1 MLRSLFY
8 VCLPCCVGQ
17 SLAQSVIINEMSQGA
32 SGGQEWVELLVLED
46 DVDLQGCEI
55 GDADDGN
62 WHSIATFTS
71 HADWLSV
78 ARGTI
83 IVIYNS
89 GDVDAMI
96 TAKGGEDTDFADK
109 SVIIPVNDTDFFIE
123 DGPWGLTGGAFSNSD
138 LDDCAAIRDDAD
150 VIIHDLAG
158 SHPVPTISGPGSGE
172 VIFFTGNS
180 TSLLLDPDFWQTTA
194 SSSATPGTGNGGDNS
209 NWIDTSLPVRLGH
222 FQARSSNAQVQL
234 QWATESEIENQGF
247 IVERKNTRHA
257 EPVEAWTEI
266 AHFSKNSDLLGQGS
280 TTAKTEYSYIDK
292 TVQVGESYSYRL
304 SDVDYRGYV
313 TTHPS
318 VSVIVRAFD
327 QDLKP
332 AALTLFPA
340 YPNPFNPQIQ
350 LSFGLEESVNELS
363 FEVYDIQGV
372 LVQTLSSGAHQAG
385 SHAFRW
391 SGIDRSGKQMGSGI
405 YLVRLASAGDVQ
417 IQRITLL
424 R

>member
-1 MLRSLFY
+1 MLRSLFC
-8 VCLPCCVGQ
+8 VCLLCWVNSSP
-17 SLAQSVIINEMSQGA
+17 AQSVIVNEMSQGA
-32 SGGQEWVELLVLED
+32 SGGQEWVELLVLGD
-46 DVDLQGCEI
+46 DVDLQGWEI

-78 ARGTI
+78 AKGTL

-96 TAKGGEDTDFADK
+96 TAQGGQDTDFADK
-109 SVIIPVNDTDFFIE
+109 SVIIPVNNTDYFIE

-138 LDDCAAIRDDAD
+138 LDDGAAIRDASD
-150 VIIHDLAG
+150 VIIHDLPG
-158 SHPVPTISGPGSGE
+158 THPIPTISGPGSGE

-180 TSLLLDPDFWQTTA
+180 TSYLLDPDYWTITA

-234 QWATESEIENQGF
+234 QWATESEIDNQGF

-304 SDVDYRGYV
+304 SDVDYRGNRTRHPTATV
-313 TTHPS
+313 TVTDS
-318 VSVIVRAFD
+318 D
-327 QDLKP
+327 MNLKP
-332 AALTLFPA
+332 AVLTLYPA
-340 YPNPFNPQIQ
+340 YPNPFNPDIQ

-391 SGIDRSGKQMGSGI
+391 SGIDRSGKQIGSGI
-405 YLVRLASAGDVQ
+405 YLVRLALAGDAQ